1 MKRNPGLGVRAKT
14 ITGDTTS
21 EFVIRESA
29 DGNETLSLLHIDD
42 LIQVVTSKR
51 DQFGNIKIEKHMI
64 AKNVETF
71 SHYRYD
77 WLDTT
82 KFVWWTT
89 LTLGILFLIIGAISG
104 WGINLGAALFTVG
117 LLFTLLQ
124 AADPEYIVFETTS
137 GSHRFLVYRIRSN
150 LELTNMSMDL
160 IDEAMQNYLQTGK
173 LDTSAL
179 DSEAQRIE
187 NQRVM
192 MPSSYPPTSAPSG
205 PPTPAPTTPPP
216 ADPPTP
222 APTTPP
228 PVDPPTPAPAGPPPM
243 LPPTTA
249 PSGPPPMLPP
259 TTAPAGPPPMLPPTT
274 APSGP
279 PPMLPPTTV
288 PSGPPSDF
296 SNIPAPPPVDFSDI
310 PSPPEIDQLETV
322 SEEDKNELLDVL
334 K

>member
-14 ITGDTTS
+14 NLGEEIS

-29 DGNETLSLLHIDD
+29 DGNETLSLLHVDD

-51 DQFGNIKIEKHMI
+51 DQLGNINIEKHMMT
-64 AKNVETF
+64 KNIETF

-82 KFVWWTT
+82 KFVWWAI
-89 LTLGILFLIIGAISG
+89 LTLGIICLILGAISG
-104 WGINLGAALFTVG
+104 WGINLGVILFTFG

-137 GSHRFLVYRIRSN
+137 GSHRFLVYRIMSN

-160 IDEAMQNYLQTGK
+160 IDEAMQDYLQFGK
-173 LDTSAL
+173 LDASAL
-179 DSEAQRIE
+179 DIEAQRIE
-187 NQRVM
+187 SQRVM
-192 MPSSYPPTSAPSG
+192 IPSAYPPTA
-205 PPTPAPTTPPP
+205 APTT
-216 ADPPTP
+216 
-222 APTTPP
+222 
-228 PVDPPTPAPAGPPPM
+228 V
-243 LPPTTA
+243 A

-259 TTAPAGPPPMLPPTT
+259 TVAPSAPA
-274 APSGP
+274 
-279 PPMLPPTTV
+279 
-288 PSGPPSDF
+288 SDF
-296 SNIPAPPPVDFSDI
+296 SEIPAPPPVDFSDI
-310 PSPPEIDQLETV
+310 PTPPEINELEAV

>member
-1 MKRNPGLGVRAKT
+1 MKRNPGLGVRAKSVLGEE
-14 ITGDTTS
+14 IS

-29 DGNETLSLLHIDD
+29 DGNETLSLLHVDD

-51 DQFGNIKIEKHMI
+51 DQLGNINIEKHMMT
-64 AKNVETF
+64 KNIETF

-82 KFVWWTT
+82 KFVWWATF
-89 LTLGILFLIIGAISG
+89 TLGIIFLIIGAISG
-104 WGINLGAALFTVG
+104 WGINLGVFLFTVG

-137 GSHRFLVYRIRSN
+137 GSHRFLVYRIMSN

-160 IDEAMQNYLQTGK
+160 IDEAMQDYLQSGK
-173 LDTSAL
+173 LDASAL
-179 DSEAQRIE
+179 DTEAQRIE
-187 NQRVM
+187 SQRVM
-192 MPSSYPPTSAPSG
+192 MPSSY
-205 PPTPAPTTPPP
+205 
-216 ADPPTP
+216 PPTP

-228 PVDPPTPAPAGPPPM
+228 PVDPPTPAPTTPPPVD
-243 LPPTTA
+243 PPTAA

-259 TTAPAGPPPMLPPTT
+259 TAAPNAPA
-274 APSGP
+274 
-279 PPMLPPTTV
+279 
-288 PSGPPSDF
+288 SDF
-296 SNIPAPPPVDFSDI
+296 SDIPAPPPVDFSDI
-310 PSPPEIDQLETV
+310 PKPPEINELETV

>member
-1 MKRNPGLGVRAKT
+1 LKRNRGLGVRAKT
-14 ITGDTTS
+14 VLGEEIS

-29 DGNETLSLLHIDD
+29 DGNETLSLLHVDD

-51 DQFGNIKIEKHMI
+51 DQLGNINIEKHMMT
-64 AKNVETF
+64 KNIETF

-82 KFVWWTT
+82 KFVWWAT
-89 LTLGILFLIIGAISG
+89 LTLGIICLIIGAISG
-104 WGINLGAALFTVG
+104 WGINLGAILFTFG

-137 GSHRFLVYRIRSN
+137 GSHRFLVYRIMSN

-160 IDEAMQNYLQTGK
+160 IDEAMQDYLQSGK
-173 LDTSAL
+173 LDATAL
-179 DSEAQRIE
+179 DIEAQRIE
-187 NQRVM
+187 SQKVM
-192 MPSSYPPTSAPSG
+192 MPSSYLPTPVTTTPLTPPPTA
-205 PPTPAPTTPPP
+205 APTTPPP
-216 ADPPTP
+216 TDPPTDT
-222 APTTPP
+222 PT
-228 PVDPPTPAPAGPPPM
+228 A
-243 LPPTTA
+243 A

-259 TTAPAGPPPMLPPTT
+259 TA

-279 PPMLPPTTV
+279 PPMLPPTAA
-288 PSGPPSDF
+288 PSGPPPMLPPTAAPSTPVSDF
-296 SNIPAPPPVDFSDI
+296 SEIPAPPPVDFSDI
-310 PSPPEIDQLETV
+310 PAPPEINELEAV